1 MAHNFLTDVLKLAAK
16 KARQEAAALQTASM
30 LVNAASESGQALPLQ
45 DVARAILP
53 LGFCVI
59 SKDALATALDV
70 LSTVDTTETD
80 ITDDTT
86 LAQYQRTLDHLKA
99 ALIGH

>member
-1 MAHNFLTDVLKLAAK
+1 MANEFLMHALAGAAQ

-45 DVARAILP
+45 DVARAVLA
-53 LGFCVI
+53 LGFCVV
-59 SKDALATALDV
+59 SKDALATAIDV
-70 LSTVDTTETD
+70 LGTVDTTETD

-86 LAQYQRTLDHLKA
+86 LAQYNRTLDHLRA